1 MMDHDWDYERPILA
15 RYLDPLELVWLSC
28 CKQLGLH
35 IRRDPDIFSMTDGT
49 GLLALGP
56 RSDLDPDDT
65 VCQMVFH
72 ELCHWIT
79 NGEATFHERDWGF
92 EVGADLDHR
101 EHACQRLQAA
111 LADPHGLRD
120 VMAPT
125 GLFRQYYDQIPSDP
139 FEPIDGDEAWES
151 EVIRVAR
158 VAYERACQAPFQEPL
173 QQALTATASLREL
186 IQPFL
191 SSYQTEEEGDELP
204 SWWSRR
210 RQWRTVDPASS
221 DEST

>member
-1 MMDHDWDYERPILA
+1 MAHDWDYERPILA
-15 RYLDPLELVWLSC
+15 RYLDPLELIWLSC

-79 NGEATFHERDWGF
+79 NGTDTFFERDWGF

-125 GLFRQYYDQIPSDP
+125 GLFRQYYDQIPANP
-139 FEPIDGDEAWES
+139 FAPIEGDEAWET
-151 EVIRVAR
+151 EVIRIAEE
-158 VAYERACQAPFQEPL
+158 AYERANQAPFADPI
-173 QQALTATASLREL
+173 QQALRATASLREL

-191 SSYQTEEEGDELP
+191 AHYQTENEGDELP
-204 SWWSRR
+204 SWWSAHRR
-210 RQWRTVDPASS
+210 WRFDASVPV